1 MGKLILVPVP
11 IGNLSD
17 ITFRAIEVLKKA
29 DIIYCEDTRTTGI
42 LLKHYQIQAKRL
54 QSYHIHNEHQKT
66 DKFSDAIQYAE
77 VSALVTDAGSPGIS
91 DPGYM
96 LVRSCLQKGIEVE
109 ALPGATALIPAISV
123 SGIPCDRFYF
133 EGFLPVKKGRQKK
146 LEWLSE
152 AIFSIVLYE
161 SPHRILKLIKELEE
175 HFGGDRQ
182 ISISREISKMYEE
195 HFRGTIAEVRSILEE
210 RQVIK
215 GEITVVIEG
224 KSK

>member
-11 IGNLSD
+11 VGNLSD
-17 ITFRAIEVLKKA
+17 ITFRAIEVLKEA
-29 DIIYCEDTRTTGI
+29 DIIYCEDTRTTSI
-42 LLKHYQIQAKRL
+42 LLNHYQIQAKKL
-54 QSYHIHNEHQKT
+54 QSYHIHNEHKKT
-66 DKFSDAIQYAE
+66 EQFSDAIQYAE

-96 LVRSCLQKGIEVE
+96 LVRSCVQKGIIVE
-109 ALPGATALIPAISV
+109 ALPGPTALIPAISV

-146 LEWLSE
+146 LECLSE
-152 AIFSIVLYE
+152 MSCSIVLYE
-161 SPHRILKLIKELEE
+161 SPHRILKFIKEIEQ

-182 ISISREISKMYEE
+182 ICISREISKMYEE
-195 HFRGTIAEVRSILEE
+195 HIRGTVEKVRFELEG
-210 RQVIK
+210 RQQIK
-215 GEITVVIEG
+215 GEITIVIEG